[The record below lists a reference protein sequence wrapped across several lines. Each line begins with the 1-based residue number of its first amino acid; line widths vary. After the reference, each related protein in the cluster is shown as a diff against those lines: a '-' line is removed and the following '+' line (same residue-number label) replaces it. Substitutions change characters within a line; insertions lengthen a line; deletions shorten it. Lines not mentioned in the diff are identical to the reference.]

1 MQIDG
6 NSRSSSAVL
15 PRATIVGAAT
25 TRARSTTA
33 STWGVAMRGHASTK
47 PSQTQRGVVTVV
59 TACTAFI
66 TGIGGHGVGNCAI
79 NIRTTNTVQISI
91 GWRVRCL
98 RGRWSV
104 SDARFHPRTSSI
116 RIHGCLCPCFES
128 EFQHGCALRQAD
140 TVAVISTCLR
150 RSLAIDLHV
159 RELSR
164 CAFYAWRWVAT
175 ACRQVNTC

>member
-1 MQIDG
+1 
-6 NSRSSSAVL
+6 
-15 PRATIVGAAT
+15 
-25 TRARSTTA
+25 
-33 STWGVAMRGHASTK
+33 MRGHASTK

-116 RIHGCLCPCFES
+116 RIHRCLCPCFES
-128 EFQHGCALRQAD
+128 
-140 TVAVISTCLR
+140 
-150 RSLAIDLHV
+150 
-159 RELSR
+159 
-164 CAFYAWRWVAT
+164 
-175 ACRQVNTC
+175 